1 MSQKNPSIKMLF
13 QVTPLVARQRPK
25 NLQVYLKMKM
35 TLPRIAWRGTG
46 PWNRL
51 SNDAATLSPN
61 TKYCPTGNRLGKLLV
76 AYFPAKSLITNPL
89 SLLTAALGL
98 CQSRIEVRRVLA
110 YRLNLP
116 PSRSPRRIRS
126 RMKSRSRTGI
136 RVIDST
142 KRILASEP
150 RLNKRPSV
158 GLTWPK
164 FFVATAACTGSVR
177 G

>member
-1 MSQKNPSIKMLF
+1 MSQKNPSIEMLLR
-13 QVTPLVARQRPK
+13 VTPLVARQRPK

-98 CQSRIEVRRVLA
+98 ARVVLLRRFKLHLLA

-116 PSRSPRRIRS
+116 PPAL
-126 RMKSRSRTGI
+126 
-136 RVIDST
+136 
-142 KRILASEP
+142 LA
-150 RLNKRPSV
+150 
-158 GLTWPK
+158 GLD
-164 FFVATAACTGSVR
+164 R
-177 G
+177 E